1 MSGDFKIGGDEPAT
15 PTGRGVR
22 RIEWGNVAIATSITA
37 LVFWAG
43 FFTGRKTR

>member
-1 MSGDFKIGGDEPAT
+1 MIDDFKISGDETAT

-22 RIEWGNVAIATSITA
+22 RIEWGNVAIATSIAA

-43 FFTGRKTR
+43 FFSGRKTR